1 MSRCPAH
8 LPGDHRS
15 WYCYRW
21 AGIIVRLRVL
31 PCASRRSLGGGG
43 YGLSAFDPPVPRDG
57 LMIAELL
64 VVLGVLGV
72 LLGIFLTVVFAVR
85 RKVDAVHCVS
95 NLHQLGHAIAMY
107 AEDH

>member
-1 MSRCPAH
+1 
-8 LPGDHRS
+8 
-15 WYCYRW
+15 
-21 AGIIVRLRVL
+21 
-31 PCASRRSLGGGG
+31 
-43 YGLSAFDPPVPRDG
+43 
-57 LMIAELL
+57 MIAELL